1 MPRVSSPPAPASRR
15 ARRRPHRHHWDRFA
29 IAIGATVAL
38 VVVFG
43 AGPFELSGGAA
54 RPEAA
59 ASVRAAET
67 DPTADPSLVTTT
79 SSTTTTSTTTT
90 VPRTTTTTAPPT
102 TTTEAPKL
110 RVPGLGLPKQPAPQP
125 VALPPTG
132 SAPVFSR
139 IPTTNKVIFLGI
151 DDGMVRDPAVAELLK
166 QANVPFTMFLQ
177 QGMAEEG
184 ADYFRQ
190 LQEYGG
196 VVESH
201 TVTHANL
208 FTVSA
213 TQMQN
218 EVCGTLDPYQN
229 LFGRRPTLFRPP
241 YGNTNSNVQAAAAS
255 CGYKAIVL
263 WKGSTNDG
271 RFDLQDGTQL
281 TPGDVVLLH
290 FRTDLATNLQKVFE
304 VCKQQG
310 FAIASLQDYLP

>member
-1 MPRVSSPPAPASRR
+1 VSSPPAPPRR
-15 ARRRPHRHHWDRFA
+15 ARRRPPRRHWDRFA
-29 IAIGATVAL
+29 IAIGVTIAL
-38 VVVFG
+38 VLVFG
-43 AGPFELSGGAA
+43 AGPFELSGGGA

-59 ASVRAAET
+59 ASVRAAG
-67 DPTADPSLVTTT
+67 DDLTATTTSSTTTSSTTT
-79 SSTTTTSTTTT
+79 SSTTTTTTTT
-90 VPRTTTTTAPPT
+90 VPPT

-110 RVPGLGLPKQPAPQP
+110 RKPGLDLLPQPTPQP
-125 VALPPTG
+125 VALPPSG
-132 SAPVFSR
+132 QAPVFSR

-151 DDGMVRDPAVAELLK
+151 DDGMVRDPAVADLLK
-166 QANVPFTMFLQ
+166 QANIPFTMFLQ
-177 QGMAEEG
+177 QGMAEQG

-201 TVTHANL
+201 TLTHPNL
-208 FTVSA
+208 LTVSA
-213 TQMQN
+213 GQMQS
-218 EVCGTLDPYQN
+218 EVCGTLDPYQQM
-229 LFGRRPTLFRPP
+229 FGRRPTLFRPP
-241 YGNTNSNVQAAAAS
+241 YGNTNANVQAVAAS

-281 TPGDVVLLH
+281 TPGDIVLMH

>member
-1 MPRVSSPPAPASRR
+1 VSSPPAPTRR
-15 ARRRPHRHHWDRFA
+15 AGRRPPRRHWDRFA
-29 IAIGATVAL
+29 IAIGVTTAL
-38 VVVFG
+38 VLLFG

-59 ASVRAAET
+59 AAVRAVG
-67 DPTADPSLVTTT
+67 ADPAVDTTTST

-90 VPRTTTTTAPPT
+90 SSTTTTTTTTTTLPPT
-102 TTTEAPKL
+102 TTTTKPKL
-110 RVPGLGLPKQPAPQP
+110 AKPGLGLLEQPTPAP

-132 SAPVFSR
+132 QAPVFSR

-166 QANVPFTMFLQ
+166 QANIPFTMFLQ
-177 QGMAEEG
+177 EGMAEEG

-190 LQEYGG
+190 LQQYGG

-208 FTVSA
+208 LTVSA
-213 TQMQN
+213 SQMQN

-241 YGNTNSNVQAAAAS
+241 YGNTNANVQAVAAS

-281 TPGDVVLLH
+281 TPGDVVLMH